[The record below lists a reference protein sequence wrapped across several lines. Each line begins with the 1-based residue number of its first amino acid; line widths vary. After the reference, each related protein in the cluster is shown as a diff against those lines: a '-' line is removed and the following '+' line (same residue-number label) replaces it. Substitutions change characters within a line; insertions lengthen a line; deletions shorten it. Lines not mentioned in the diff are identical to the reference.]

1 MFNDTINSTEIFER
15 SMPCENG
22 TICGNKS
29 DGLGNDIDFELIENC
44 RYYLE
49 GIALTPIS
57 VFGILGRQ

>member
-1 MFNDTINSTEIFER
+1 MFNHTINSSESFDGP
-15 SMPCENG
+15 MPCENG

-29 DGLGNDIDFELIENC
+29 GALGNDIDFELIANC